1 MGVVYKAR
9 DTHLDRFVALKV
21 LSDINALDSE
31 GRMRFAQEARSA
43 SALNH
48 SNIITIYEVGTED
61 GSDFIAMEYVD
72 GKTLDEM
79 IGSHGLRYDTA
90 LKYAV
95 QIADALAAAHSAG
108 IVHRDIK
115 PRNVLV
121 NGRGMVKVLDF
132 GLAKRLFLSADA
144 SSGAM
149 EEVPHTREGVVLGTL
164 SYMSPEQAEGRP
176 IDSRSDIF
184 SFGAL
189 LYEMVTGRKP
199 FSGNSRLATL
209 AAIVRSEPVPVTQVR
224 DDVPRELERI
234 IMRCLRKQPAKR
246 FQTMADLKVALDEIR
261 EESDSGKLAPPPPPK
276 PPSRQ
281 KWIYA
286 GLGVLAFLAGFF
298 AWWVVRAG
306 SEQSPTVRVV
316 PLTTYPGNESRVTF
330 SPDGSQMAFSWN
342 GPDQD
347 NVDIYVRLIN
357 GGMALRLTTDP
368 GEDLSPA
375 WSPDGRI
382 VAFVRRSGR
391 SAEIRLVSPLGGP
404 ERKLADLAFPPP
416 FYSQVRL
423 LAWSHDG
430 DSLVA
435 IDRESDKSPLSAFL
449 IHVATGNKTRLSRPP
464 ETALGDTVATPS
476 PDGTRLALAR
486 WSTSSNADLY
496 IQRFDGSGL
505 RRVTADE
512 KRIWGVDW
520 TSDGRE
526 LVFSSNRSGTPLI
539 WRISATESGLGS
551 PRLISGTEGDAWFP
565 VIYSSPAGSRNRRD
579 QLVYEHNVREI
590 NIWRQAFSTGSMVA
604 PVPVIVSTKV
614 DTAPQVSP
622 DGKRVVFASTRTGN
636 SEIWTADIDGGEL
649 GQLTSFR
656 DAYSGSPR
664 WSPDGRW
671 IAFDSM
677 DRGNRDVWVVA
688 SNGGV
693 PRRLTTD
700 AAQESRPGWSQN
712 GEWIYFMSDRSGSPQ
727 IWRIAATATAEWP
740 APVQLT
746 KGGGEEPQESLDG
759 RYVYYM
765 KARDR
770 RDLWRIPVEGGEE
783 TLVWEPVW
791 MGYWSFSERG
801 ILAPD
806 FSNPRESHIPVRLK
820 NLATGSVTQILSLE
834 KPMLDGS
841 AGFSI
846 SRSGSVAVYTRP
858 ERLNSDL
865 MMIENFR

>member
-1 MGVVYKAR
+1 MRARTISHYEIVDKLGEGGMGVVYKAR
-9 DTHLDRFVALKV
+9 DTHLDRFVALKI
-21 LSDINALDSE
+21 LSDANTLDSE

-72 GKTLDEM
+72 GKTLDEL

-121 NGRGMVKVLDF
+121 TGRGMVKVLDF
-132 GLAKRLFLSADA
+132 GLAKRLF
-144 SSGAM
+144 SSGDTSSAAM
-149 EEVPHTREGVVLGTL
+149 GELPKTREGVVLGTL
-164 SYMSPEQAEGRP
+164 SYMSPEQAEGQP
-176 IDSRSDIF
+176 VDSRSDIF
-184 SFGAL
+184 SFGAM

-199 FSGNSRLATL
+199 FSGSSRLATL

-224 DDVPRELERI
+224 EDVPRDLERI

-261 EESDSGKLAPPPPPK
+261 EESDSGKLAPPPPK
-276 PPSRQ
+276 PPSRH
-281 KWIYA
+281 KWVYA

-298 AWWVVRAG
+298 AWWVFRAG
-306 SEQSPTVRVV
+306 SEQSLPVRVV
-316 PLTTYPGNESRVTF
+316 PLTTYPGDESRVTF

-342 GPDQD
+342 GPDRD
-347 NVDIYVRLIN
+347 NLDVYVRLIN
-357 GGMALRLTTDP
+357 GGTALRLTSDP

-382 VAFVRRSGR
+382 IAFVRRSGR

-430 DSLVA
+430 ESLVA

-449 IHVATGNKTRLSRPP
+449 IHVATGNKTRLSKPP
-464 ETALGDTVATPS
+464 DTAFGDTVATPS
-476 PDGTRLALAR
+476 PDGTRLALVR

-496 IQRFDGSGL
+496 TQRFDGSDL

-539 WRISATESGLGS
+539 WRVDATKSGLES

-565 VIYSSPAGSRNRRD
+565 VIHPSPAGLRNRRG

-590 NIWRQAFSTGSMVA
+590 NVWRQAFSTGSTVA

-614 DTAPQVSP
+614 DTAPQ
-622 DGKRVVFASTRTGN
+622 
-636 SEIWTADIDGGEL
+636 
-649 GQLTSFR
+649 FR
-656 DAYSGSPR
+656 PMGS
-664 WSPDGRW
+664 
-671 IAFDSM
+671 
-677 DRGNRDVWVVA
+677 V
-688 SNGGV
+688 
-693 PRRLTTD
+693 
-700 AAQESRPGWSQN
+700 
-712 GEWIYFMSDRSGSPQ
+712 
-727 IWRIAATATAEWP
+727 
-740 APVQLT
+740 
-746 KGGGEEPQESLDG
+746 
-759 RYVYYM
+759 
-765 KARDR
+765 
-770 RDLWRIPVEGGEE
+770 
-783 TLVWEPVW
+783 
-791 MGYWSFSERG
+791 SFS
-801 ILAPD
+801 P
-806 FSNPRESHIPVRLK
+806 PPVRETRK
-820 NLATGSVTQILSLE
+820 SGQQTSMVGSWV
-834 KPMLDGS
+834 
-841 AGFSI
+841 
-846 SRSGSVAVYTRP
+846 
-858 ERLNSDL
+858 N
-865 MMIENFR
+865 